1 MHSPY
6 RSRLIGCTIL
16 LFVFTSLVGASSASA
31 DVPGPITTRVL
42 AILDG
47 AGSGTTGMYLKEVG
61 GPVIA
66 AHAENFQ
73 FAPASTIKV
82 LLHLYAHDQVQRG
95 NAAYT
100 AS

>member
-66 AHAENFQ
+66 AHAEDFQ
-73 FAPASTIKV
+73 FAPASRSRCCSICTPTI
-82 LLHLYAHDQVQRG
+82 RCS
-95 NAAYT
+95 AAT
-100 AS
+100 PRTPTR

>member
-1 MHSPY
+1 M
-6 RSRLIGCTIL
+6 T
-16 LFVFTSLVGASSASA
+16 
-31 DVPGPITTRVL
+31 

-47 AGSGTTGMYLKEVG
+47 AGSGTNGMYLKEVG

-82 LLHLYAHDQVQRG
+82 LLHLYLHDQVQRG

-100 AS
+100 DQVNHYPGAADSYPRTRRPMAPKTSSTRPGT

>member
-1 MHSPY
+1 V
-6 RSRLIGCTIL
+6 T
-16 LFVFTSLVGASSASA
+16 
-31 DVPGPITTRVL
+31 

-47 AGSGTTGMYLKEVG
+47 AGSGTNGMYLKEVG

-82 LLHLYAHDQVQRG
+82 LLHLYLHDQVQRG

-100 AS
+100 DQVNHYPGAADSYPRTRRPMAPKTSSTRPGT